1 MNWYQITVHTV
12 TEAVEAISYAME
24 EMGAK
29 GVEIVDPKDILWQ
42 DKDPLAWD
50 YIDEDLLAGMKQD
63 VALVRCYISEEE
75 LPNQTLLENFQ
86 LTLQDK
92 VMGIAQFLPIGEGR
106 IETATMAEDEWANAW
121 KQYYKPFHIGE
132 HIFVVP
138 SWEEAVDEPGDIRIT
153 MDPGMAF
160 GTGTHETTSMCAALL
175 EEEIK
180 GGETVLDVG
189 CGSGILGIT
198 AAKLGASKVI
208 CTDLDPNAVLVA
220 KDNVVKNQVAGNVEI
235 YKGDLL
241 DIQELAGIQADC
253 IVANIIADVII
264 HLAPSARGFLKEDGL
279 FLSSGIIRERRDD
292 VEKSLAAAGYTVLK
306 VVELGSWV
314 AIVSRKS

>member
-63 VALVRCYISEEE
+63 EALVRCYISEEE

-92 VMGIAQFLPIGEGR
+92 VAGIAQFLPIGEGK
-106 IETATMAEDEWANAW
+106 IEVSIMAEEEWANAW

-153 MDPGMAF
+153 MDPGW
-160 GTGTHETTSMCAALL
+160 
-175 EEEIK
+175 
-180 GGETVLDVG
+180 
-189 CGSGILGIT
+189 
-198 AAKLGASKVI
+198 
-208 CTDLDPNAVLVA
+208 
-220 KDNVVKNQVAGNVEI
+220 
-235 YKGDLL
+235 
-241 DIQELAGIQADC
+241 
-253 IVANIIADVII
+253 
-264 HLAPSARGFLKEDGL
+264 PSAP
-279 FLSSGIIRERRDD
+279 ERMR
-292 VEKSLAAAGYTVLK
+292 LRPCVL
-306 VVELGSWV
+306 LCW
-314 AIVSRKS
+314 RRR

>member
-63 VALVRCYISEEE
+63 EALVRCYISEEE

-121 KQYYKPFHIGE
+121 KQYYKPFI
-132 HIFVVP
+132 
-138 SWEEAVDEPGDIRIT
+138 
-153 MDPGMAF
+153 
-160 GTGTHETTSMCAALL
+160 
-175 EEEIK
+175 
-180 GGETVLDVG
+180 
-189 CGSGILGIT
+189 
-198 AAKLGASKVI
+198 
-208 CTDLDPNAVLVA
+208 
-220 KDNVVKNQVAGNVEI
+220 
-235 YKGDLL
+235 
-241 DIQELAGIQADC
+241 
-253 IVANIIADVII
+253 
-264 HLAPSARGFLKEDGL
+264 
-279 FLSSGIIRERRDD
+279 
-292 VEKSLAAAGYTVLK
+292 
-306 VVELGSWV
+306 
-314 AIVSRKS
+314 